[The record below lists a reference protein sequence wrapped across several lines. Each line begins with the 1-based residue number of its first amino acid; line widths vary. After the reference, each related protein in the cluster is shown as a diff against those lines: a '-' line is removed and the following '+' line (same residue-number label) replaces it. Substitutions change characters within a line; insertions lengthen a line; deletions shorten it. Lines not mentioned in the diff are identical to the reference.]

1 MCARNL
7 MRVRVPA
14 CIIIIIMRAC
24 VRVRGRIRFRICI
37 LIRGRVRTRLLT
49 TSLRTLSLRN
59 EGRMH

>member
-14 CIIIIIMRAC
+14 CIIIMRAC
-24 VRVRGRIRFRICI
+24 VRVRGCIRFRICI
-37 LIRGRVRTRLLT
+37 LIRGRVRTRVLT